1 MTTNP
6 IWPTGYALVTHIE
19 VSLMVYIRRNV
30 LLRGADKTMSIDE
43 AKAMTLMLA
52 DDEVLAP
59 FRERFG
65 EAGLYRIMMM
75 TWYSPTGRRP
85 TTR

>member
-1 MTTNP
+1 
-6 IWPTGYALVTHIE
+6 
-19 VSLMVYIRRNV
+19 MVYIRRNV